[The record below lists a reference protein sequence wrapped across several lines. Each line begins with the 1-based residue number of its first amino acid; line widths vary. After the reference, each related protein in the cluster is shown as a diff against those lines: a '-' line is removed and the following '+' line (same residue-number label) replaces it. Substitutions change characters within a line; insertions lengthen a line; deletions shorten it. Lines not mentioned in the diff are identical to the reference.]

1 MRILVVP
8 IVLGLMVGACTETQ
22 TQRGATGALIGGG
35 LGAATGAIVGGGDVG
50 SAVAGGLIGA
60 AVGGAAGVA
69 TAPKEDCYVRN
80 QYGELVRVSC

>member
-8 IVLGLMVGACTETQ
+8 IMVGLMVGACTETQ
-22 TQRGATGALIGGG
+22 TQRG
-35 LGAATGAIVGGGDVG
+35 ATGAIVGGGDVG